1 MQIFTTNVALT
12 SVFGRYGRLV
22 DIFREAS
29 DTTGPMVDIFRE
41 ASDMT
46 GPMVDIFREASDTTG
61 RTIGIFA
68 TGRAPRA
75 AGNRW

>member
-1 MQIFTTNVALT
+1 M
-12 SVFGRYGRLV
+12 
-22 DIFREAS
+22 
-29 DTTGPMVDIFRE
+29 TGPMVDIFRE